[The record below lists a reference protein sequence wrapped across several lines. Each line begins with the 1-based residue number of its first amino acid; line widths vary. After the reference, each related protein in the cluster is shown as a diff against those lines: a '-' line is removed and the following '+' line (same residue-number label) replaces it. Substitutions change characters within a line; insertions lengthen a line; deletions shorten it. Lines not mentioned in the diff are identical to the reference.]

1 MTQDDFLAQW
11 KKVFDAG
18 VIDQAAFEAA
28 TKGIAGQLAGAVAIA
43 QGEGPTSVAP
53 CAMAIRGNNAAAIKT
68 DKSTSRGGRI
78 VQAEKGPASLSALA

>member
-28 TKGIAGQLAGAVAIA
+28 TKGIAGQLAGAVAIVNVRLVLSM
-43 QGEGPTSVAP
+43 SVANSVITF
-53 CAMAIRGNNAAAIKT
+53 AVSSLVVADRLAAVGAAVKPVT
-68 DKSTSRGGRI
+68 
-78 VQAEKGPASLSALA
+78 